1 MVVIW
6 VLGLILLLGTAI
18 TVGVRY
24 RTRVDS
30 LLLDSQRA
38 EAATESAIN
47 FAILQ
52 LLSKNGHETT
62 AFPLACFMPGGE
74 QVAISA
80 TEEAG
85 KVDLNA
91 ASARTLVRLFVRL
104 TQDRAQGERIA
115 AAIIAKR
122 SAVSP
127 TAQPA
132 PPNQSKRR
140 AFQSVMELEAV
151 EGVTPQL
158 FRSALPLVTVQSG
171 RTEPD
176 PAAATDALRDVLELP
191 NGATSSGAIN
201 SGAMNSATIPPAQA
215 GREITIRADVAVSK
229 DARFIREALVSLRP
243 EKGRL
248 FSIREWRR
256 GDSGEALSGAAT
268 TDLRPCFSM
277 INAEDN

>member
-6 VLGLILLLGTAI
+6 ILGLILLLGTAV

-24 RTRVDS
+24 RTRDDS

-38 EAATESAIN
+38 EAAAESAIN

-52 LLSKNGHETT
+52 LLSKDRHKTT
-62 AFPLACFMPGGE
+62 AFPLTCLMPGGE
-74 QVAISA
+74 QVAISVA
-80 TEEAG
+80 EEVG

-91 ASARTLVRLFVRL
+91 ASAGTLVRLFVRL

-122 SAVSP
+122 SAVG
-127 TAQPA
+127 PA
-132 PPNQSKRR
+132 GQATSPNQSKRR

-151 EGVTPQL
+151 EGVTPEL
-158 FRSALPLVTVQSG
+158 FRAALPLVTVQSG

-176 PAAATDALRDVLELP
+176 PAAASDALRDVLELP
-191 NGATSSGAIN
+191 KAATGSAAVN
-201 SGAMNSATIPPAQA
+201 SGATAPPAQQA
-215 GREITIRADVAVSK
+215 DGEITIRADVAASTN
-229 DARFIREALVSLRP
+229 ARFIRDALVSLRP
-243 EKGRL
+243 AKERL

-268 TDLRPCFSM
+268 TDLQPCFSM
-277 INAEDN
+277 INAEGN